1 MRVDLDFLASAYP
14 DLEILPPVKRLL
26 HWYRFGRDEGRFPN
40 EHECR
45 LRLSQLGIDDFD
57 SSEYLRANPDLALMS
72 FSAERALVHF
82 LSVGVF
88 EGRIVKLID
97 RPSFYEVN
105 QDHFE
110 DKWIIPKDL
119 LGIEKLDLYLLG
131 RFQRFEN
138 LTPLLKSFIDDSSE
152 FETIWNVWPELSNEE
167 FLLAAY
173 SSVLQRCPDSNEFSS
188 QLTFLDFHQI
198 TRMRL
203 LRNLFATAEPL
214 NFRSTK
220 NSVLEN
226 SQISLV
232 HSGKDNAVKT
242 SLSEDFP
249 PREQSDNQ
257 SYTLLGS
264 RKLVDKRQWISGIGQ
279 KDARLAA
286 DREISLRHLNLLD
299 QEIMIEDDSEEPL
312 CSVLVSVYNGESYL
326 DQFLTALVSQSI
338 FERCE
343 IVVIEANS
351 SDSSRDII
359 KNRLRD
365 FPNVKIIEL
374 DSQINVYEAWN
385 LGVRSSSAPF
395 VTNWNVDDMR
405 HSKSLE
411 AQVQWFRNRPMV
423 DVCYQDIW
431 LSYEKNLS
439 FSEITEQGLVDVM
452 PPVSTRNLLTSNFV
466 HNGPMWRRS
475 LHDKFGYFDESLS
488 SAADWEFWLRCCSGG
503 AKFLKSPWPTVS
515 YFVNP
520 VGVST
525 RPGTEGIR
533 DSNIVRLTYQALLFY
548 PNPPDWHVPM
558 APIGEFPNR
567 RARLG
572 MSLVQGLRKKHQ
584 NQLLGLS

>member
-1 MRVDLDFLASAYP
+1 MRADLDFLASAYP
-14 DLEILPPVKRLL
+14 DLGLLSPVKRLL
-26 HWYRFGRDEGRFPN
+26 HWYRFGQGEGRFAN
-40 EHECR
+40 EDECHRR
-45 LRLSQLGIDDFD
+45 LVELGIEQFD
-57 SSEYLRANPDLALMS
+57 SAEYLSANPDLDAMS

-88 EGRIVKLID
+88 EGRSVQAID
-97 RPSFYEVN
+97 GPGFCEDNRDNYE
-105 QDHFE
+105 DRWCITRE
-110 DKWIIPKDL
+110 M
-119 LGIEKLDLYLLG
+119 LGIQETDLYILG
-131 RFQRFEN
+131 RFQ
-138 LTPLLKSFIDDSSE
+138 KSSDLGAHIDRLFASSE
-152 FETIWNVWPELSNEE
+152 FETIWHVWPELSNED

-173 SSVLQRCPDSNEFSS
+173 SLVAQRCPDSNEFSA
-188 QLTFLDFHQI
+188 QLTLLDFHQI

-203 LRNLFATAEPL
+203 LRNLFETVEPL
-214 NFRSTK
+214 SINSSK
-220 NSVLEN
+220 NSLLE
-226 SQISLV
+226 SIQ
-232 HSGKDNAVKT
+232 T
-242 SLSEDFP
+242 SLPLYGRDIVAEGFPSEDLRP
-249 PREQSDNQ
+249 KEQSVNQ
-257 SYTLLGS
+257 SFTLLGS
-264 RKLVDKRQWISGIGQ
+264 RKLVDKRQWRSGLGH
-279 KDARLAA
+279 KDTRLAA
-286 DREISLRHLNLLD
+286 DREISLRHLGLLD
-299 QEIMIEDDSEEPL
+299 QEIMIEDDAVEPL

-338 FERCE
+338 FSRCE
-343 IVVIEANS
+343 VIVIEANS

-359 KNRLRD
+359 NNRLRD

-385 LGVRSSSAPF
+385 MGVRNSSAPF

-411 AQVQWFRNRPMV
+411 AQVQWLRKWPMV
-423 DVCYQDIW
+423 DVCYQDVW

-475 LHDKFGYFDESLS
+475 LHDRFGYFEESLS
-488 SAADWEFWLRCCSGG
+488 SAADWEFWLRCCAGG
-503 AKFLKSPWPTVS
+503 AKFHKSPWPTVS
-515 YFVNP
+515 YYVNP

-533 DSNIVRLTYQALLFY
+533 DSNIIRLAYQSLLFY
-548 PNPPDWHVPM
+548 PNPPEWHVAM
-558 APIGEFPNR
+558 TPIGSFPNR